1 MPIHR
6 DSYPEDVDLKP
17 GTTKSEI
24 AVFLYRN
31 LDFAYTPSE
40 IAEELDIPRGT
51 ATTTLRRLHD
61 RWYVGRIEAGYY
73 HGLADREDL
82 RRYPRSVAE
91 TEALF
96 TTHPDNADG
105 PEPDPAR
112 EAAVDS
118 PDDATLEAELDEL
131 ADGFDG

>member
-6 DSYPEDVDLKP
+6 ESYPEDVDLKP

-24 AVFLYRN
+24 VVFLYQN

-40 IAEELDIPRGT
+40 IAEKLDIPKGT

-61 RWYVGRIEAGYY
+61 RGYVGRMKEGYY
-73 HGLADREDL
+73 HGLNDREDL

-96 TTHPDNADG
+96 TTRPDNADAPD
-105 PEPDPAR
+105 PEPAR
-112 EAAVDS
+112 EADADAA
-118 PDDATLEAELDEL
+118 DDATLEAELDEL
-131 ADGFDG
+131 ADESDV